1 MRSMWEKLNFGIN
14 FHFSG
19 FPTLILL
26 VHTISPEI
34 FPSSVFGKLF
44 EEAWRKN
51 WVKRL
56 LHWLAIL
63 DCDSILGL
71 LQSCELLAVGCPR
84 LWVPRSHWS
93 IASSPIGRQQLR
105 LDSLE
110 LKFHWSQISPSGSGF
125 ASGPGFGPVFA
136 ALNRIVL
143 FLYSHPRSNDNGLC
157 KFYGIKPQSKLIRYF
172 LINLFGIFSKEKK
185 KKSM

>member
-1 MRSMWEKLNFGIN
+1 MIWITRSVCAIKMFQSNCLFT
-14 FHFSG
+14 G
-19 FPTLILL
+19 FPTLLLL
-26 VHTISPEI
+26 VHTISSEF
-34 FPSSVFGKLF
+34 FPSSASGKLF
-44 EEAWRKN
+44 EGGWRKN
-51 WVKRL
+51 EVKRL

-110 LKFHWSQISPSGSGF
+110 LKFHWSQISPSGSG
-125 ASGPGFGPVFA
+125 SGSGFGAVFA
-136 ALNRIVL
+136 TISAVVL
-143 FLYSHPRSNDNGLC
+143 FCILIQGQMVMAYGNLMGLSNNQD
-157 KFYGIKPQSKLIRYF
+157 
-172 LINLFGIFSKEKK
+172 
-185 KKSM
+185 